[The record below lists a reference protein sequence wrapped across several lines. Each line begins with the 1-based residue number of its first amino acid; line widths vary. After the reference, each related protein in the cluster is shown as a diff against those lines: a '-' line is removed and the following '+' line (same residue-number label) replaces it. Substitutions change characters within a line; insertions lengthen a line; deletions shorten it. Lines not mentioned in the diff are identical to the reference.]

1 MTAARTPSISAG
13 FGDADIT
20 ALARLL
26 DSFGVTLGLA
36 SSDGR
41 VKVYVEPGSCPALP
55 APRHGSRVGSVTLAD
70 GRRLVLTERDRAP
83 ARAPSQ
89 AGDTLAGMA
98 AGADQRQPAGTA
110 TRTASNPGPLGTAS
124 GTASGAAS
132 GAAPNTASTDATAA
146 VPTSASAASASA
158 TSAPATSA
166 PATSASATAASS
178 STTNSAASAA
188 IAASKASHPAPAAGW
203 PIGEHRAG
211 ADAAEMRFRLL
222 AEHSIDLIVAVDA
235 DLAIRYASPATTSL
249 LGCMPV
255 DLLGRTL
262 AELLAPE
269 DRAAFIAR
277 HFTNAARRGQGPD
290 LFKALKRDGSTLWVE
305 ARVAALP
312 PGNGLGDFLVT
323 LRDADQRKRAEL
335 ALGQVNA
342 ELATL
347 ASTDALTG
355 LPNRRQFDATLHK
368 EWFRALREATPLGLL
383 MIDVDRFKPLN
394 DRHGH
399 QVGDA
404 FLARVGRVIHQNVR
418 RAGDMAARY
427 GGEEFAVVLPG
438 TSATGALEI
447 AEVIRRAV
455 ACADTH
461 DLVDGGYPLSVSIG
475 AAAVVPLAGGGSAML
490 VHSADAALYDA
501 KRNGRNRVEVRQ

>member
-1 MTAARTPSISAG
+1 MSPGSTPGITSG
-13 FGDADIT
+13 FGDADIS

-36 SSDGR
+36 SSNGR
-41 VKVYVEPGSCPALP
+41 VKVYVEPGSSPALP

-70 GRRLVLTERDRAP
+70 GRRLVLTERDQAP
-83 ARAPSQ
+83 ARAPGQ
-89 AGDTLAGMA
+89 RGDGPASLASMA
-98 AGADQRQPAGTA
+98 AGAGHSGLAGA
-110 TRTASNPGPLGTAS
+110 VPGNAPSNPPGHPPGHPIS
-124 GTASGAAS
+124 
-132 GAAPNTASTDATAA
+132 
-146 VPTSASAASASA
+146 
-158 TSAPATSA
+158 SAPGLPSNN
-166 PATSASATAASS
+166 PGM
-178 STTNSAASAA
+178 
-188 IAASKASHPAPAAGW
+188 AASKAAHPAPTAGW
-203 PIGEHRAG
+203 PIGERRAG

-249 LGCMPV
+249 LGCQPV

-277 HFTNAARRGQGPD
+277 HFTNAARRGRGPD

-312 PGNGLGDFLVT
+312 PGNGLGDYLVT
-323 LRDADQRKRAEL
+323 LRDADQRKRAED
-335 ALGQVNA
+335 ALGLVNA
-342 ELATL
+342 ELHTL

-404 FLARVGRVIHQNVR
+404 FLARVGQVIHHNVR

-455 ACADTH
+455 ASTDTH
-461 DLVDGGYPLSVSIG
+461 DLVDGGYPISVSIG

-490 VHSADAALYDA
+490 VHSADAALYEA